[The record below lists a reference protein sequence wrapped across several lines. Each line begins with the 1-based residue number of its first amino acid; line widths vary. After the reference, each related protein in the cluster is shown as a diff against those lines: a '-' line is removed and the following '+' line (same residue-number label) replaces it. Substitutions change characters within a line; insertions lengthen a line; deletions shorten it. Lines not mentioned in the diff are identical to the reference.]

1 MDGKYWPPASPHSPG
16 PHWHHAEGQ
25 LVSTP
30 ATLSRALPRTPYPV
44 PRTPAPPGTS
54 EAWQGRGIRA
64 SPGLWCCQG
73 ALPFM
78 RLNATATQAPPRR
91 DQSLASARCPGFPSV
106 TFEESRRY
114 EHHGERKAER
124 LNRSSVCGNI
134 PSRSPSQPI
143 T

>member
-1 MDGKYWPPASPHSPG
+1 MLGEWMVNTGPLLLLTAPGRAGTTLKDSSSPRLPLSPG
-16 PHWHHAEGQ
+16 RY
-25 LVSTP
+25 P
-30 ATLSRALPRTPYPV
+30 A